1 MQMNPDLLV
10 ILHIGDNPADTNLVD
25 RMLSFHNEQ
34 HPVPTAFAVIHTDR
48 LSSGLARLNEGNIDL
63 ILLDLSLPDSQGV
76 SSVEQLRDCAPN
88 IPILVLSDENDAT
101 ALHRIIQNGAE
112 DCLIKQQTSTND
124 LEKSVSRVMERQRM
138 MRSIFEQNAD
148 GIIVVDSHGIVRMV
162 NKAAEALF
170 DRSQEALLNQPFGFP
185 VVSIEKA
192 EIDIVRRNGEVII
205 AEMRVARSDMD
216 GETHYIA
223 SLRDI
228 TELAR
233 LRDELQTASFVD
245 ELTGL
250 YNRRGFLM
258 LTQQQL
264 KLAERLGTGAWLL
277 FADMDNLKQ
286 INDQLGHVE
295 GDTALQEAAVILRQT
310 FRHSDIVARLSG
322 DEFAVFLVEQA
333 HVEVGT
339 LITRLQ
345 RNVAERNRRVNGRYP
360 LSFSIGS
367 AYYDPHHPVSLTQLL
382 MQADEAM
389 YLQKK
394 SRKRH
399 SSLLQ
404 NLVR

>member
-10 ILHIGDNPADTNLVD
+10 ILHIGESPADTSLVD
-25 RMLSFHNEQ
+25 RMLRSHNEQ

-48 LSSGLARLNEGNIDL
+48 LASGLACLNEGNIDL
-63 ILLDLSLPDSQGV
+63 ILLDISLPDSQGA
-76 SSVEQLRDCAPN
+76 SSIKQLRSCAPHT
-88 IPILVLSDENDAT
+88 PILVLSDESSPADLNQ
-101 ALHRIIQNGAE
+101 IMQNGADE
-112 DCLIKQQTSTND
+112 CLIRQQVSADD
-124 LEKSVSRVMERQRM
+124 LERSVSRVVERQRI
-138 MRSIFEQNAD
+138 MRSIFEHNAD
-148 GIIVVDSHGIVRMV
+148 GIIVVDSNGIVRMV
-162 NKAAEALF
+162 NQAAEALF
-170 DRSQEALLNQPFGFP
+170 DRPKEALLNQPFGFP
-185 VVSIEKA
+185 IVSVEKA
-192 EIDIVRRNGEVII
+192 EIDILQRDGGVIS
-205 AEMRVARSDMD
+205 AEMRVARSDLD
-216 GETHYIA
+216 GETLYIA

-264 KLAERLGTGAWLL
+264 KLAERMGTGAWLL

-286 INDQLGHVE
+286 INDALGHVE

-333 HVEVGT
+333 HVELNT

-360 LSFSIGS
+360 LSFSVGS
-367 AYYDPHHPVSLTQLL
+367 AYYDPHHPVSLTELL

-389 YLQKK
+389 YLQKR

-404 NLVR
+404 NLTH

>member
-10 ILHIGDNPADTNLVD
+10 ILHIGESPADTSLVD

-48 LSSGLARLNEGNIDL
+48 LASGLARLNEGNIDL
-63 ILLDLSLPDSQGV
+63 ILLDISLPDSQGAA
-76 SSVEQLRDCAPN
+76 SVEQLRNRAPHT
-88 IPILVLSDENDAT
+88 PILVLSDESSPAGLDSI
-101 ALHRIIQNGAE
+101 LQNGADE
-112 DCLIKQQTSTND
+112 CLIKQQTSVSD
-124 LEKSVSRVMERQRM
+124 LERSVSRVVERQRI

-148 GIIVVDSHGIVRMV
+148 GIIVVDSNGIVRMV
-162 NKAAEALF
+162 NRAAEALF
-170 DRSQEALLNQPFGFP
+170 DRPQEALLNQPFGFP

-192 EIDIVRRNGEVII
+192 EIDIVRRNGEVIV
-205 AEMRVARSDMD
+205 AEMRVARSDLD
-216 GETHYIA
+216 GETLYIA

-228 TELAR
+228 TELAQ

-264 KLAERLGTGAWLL
+264 KLAERMGTGAWLL

-286 INDQLGHVE
+286 INDELGHVE

-333 HVEVGT
+333 HVEVNT

-360 LSFSIGS
+360 LSFSVGS
-367 AYYDPHHPVSLTQLL
+367 AYYDPHHPVSLTELL

-389 YLQKK
+389 YLQKR

-404 NLVR
+404 NLTR